1 MAYDDDFTKGET
13 VSVGPIG
20 EGTKRRNDARNE
32 RLAQNN
38 KTPNGVAPAPK
49 GTVTTKKTKT
59 VGTIEGLNIHGARR
73 EDPEYIEIRNREAH
87 NRLKRNRVLN
97 ANIKT
102 EDNPDGN
109 LIIAGRTTTG
119 SIRLKNAETGEEYD
133 YPESGRDIPG
143 YSSRAR
149 NRDKRVIEGK
159 TDLRY
164 KSGIING
171 TIEPVDAA
179 KSSRYK
185 VTRKEVEVEQEV
197 KPMNFRNAA
206 ENNTEKK
213 VVGVDETGAEIVQ
226 DVDAD
231 FDDNID
237 GVHEAEVNNASDGT
251 STVDGSGGG
260 HVLGGGATDQELEAF
275 GGQGEYVAASE
286 LDVKSDPTKAPILVF
301 NDIDEAGEPLK
312 GTGGIKY
319 LTKEEAQ
326 ELYDDG
332 RIKRSL
338 LDTHSKQIDIRAKA
352 DAKGNIPYDEDKYV
366 LNQDGDLVERKFL
379 TQDNDGVYRDSRDG
393 SAFTGMDTDN
403 VPSAGE
409 NVTESVRGPRVAT
422 GIAGIPS
429 EHKVKLYTR
438 NPTWLTGTLQSL
450 LKTGNG
456 IIFPYTPTININHS
470 ANYGTYDINQSV
482 EQTHFYSMTPNASF
496 QLTAVFTANTAKEAE
511 YMLACIHF
519 LRTATKSDFGAYKDG
534 IRRTDAGTPPP
545 VLVFSGYGTEMFNN
559 IPVVVRSVNFT
570 LPEDVDYVTVQTQ
583 NAGEI
588 VAGRTF
594 DRGNLDALGNDIS
607 GELQTQ
613 ENAGTEYIEDHEEI
627 PGITVPDE
635 SSSVPTSILFSIDL
649 APQHPPSQLRDE
661 WNFEK
666 YASGDL
672 LRKGYI

>member
-38 KTPNGVAPAPK
+38 KTPNGVAPAPS
-49 GTVTTKKTKT
+49 GSVTTKKTKT
-59 VGTIEGLNIHGARR
+59 VGTIEGLNIAGARR
-73 EDPEYIEIRNREAH
+73 EDPEYAKLRGKEVVK
-87 NRLKRNRVLN
+87 RLKRRNLDIRT
-97 ANIKT
+97 K
-102 EDNPDGN
+102 DNPDGQ
-109 LIIAGRTTTG
+109 LIVEGGVTNG
-119 SIRLKNAETGEEYD
+119 SLRLKNADNGELYD
-133 YPESGRDIPG
+133 FPESGSAIPG
-143 YSSRAR
+143 YGARSSQIDRKVV
-149 NRDKRVIEGK
+149 NGK
-159 TDLRY
+159 ADLRY
-164 KSGIING
+164 KAGIIDG

-179 KSSRYK
+179 KSSRYN
-185 VTRKEVEVEQEV
+185 VTRKEVEVETEV
-197 KPMNFRNAA
+197 KPMNFRAAA
-206 ENNTEKK
+206 ENKTEKQS
-213 VVGVDETGAEIVQ
+213 VGVDSTGAEVVQ

-237 GVHEAEVNNASDGT
+237 GVHEAEVNNANAGT

-275 GGQGEYVAASE
+275 GGQGEYVPASE
-286 LDVKSDPTKAPILVF
+286 QDVKSDPNKAPILVF

-338 LDTHSKQIDIRAKA
+338 LDTHSKQIDIRKKA

-379 TQDNDGVYRDSRDG
+379 SQDNDGVYRDSRDG

-409 NVTESVRGPRVAT
+409 KVTESVRGPRVAT

-588 VAGRTF
+588 VAGRAV
-594 DRGNLDALGNDIS
+594 DQGNLDALGNDITN
-607 GELQTQ
+607 ELQAQ
-613 ENAGTEYIEDHEEI
+613 ENAGADYTEDFTEI